1 MHLGIRD
8 EKKGRG
14 NVKKKLAMVLSAV
27 MVFSLCLCPAAFA
40 DTVRYEDAG
49 DVEISGDKVDTMV
62 VASGDTDLTINGD
75 VSAETGEAEKQEMQ
89 SVTLPP
95 VVVVTDGADVT
106 VNGNLTNTN
115 NGGGPQAVSS
125 GEGGQAISVTGE
137 DSTGHVTGDV
147 TGIAGAGDGGTLTID
162 GDVNGLVGTNTAPE
176 NQPEYTAVSV
186 GGDVNGSVMAF
197 ENGVSVEGD
206 VTGAVTQNGIRAG
219 VNAQDQANVDVGGD
233 VENGVYADHAE
244 VSVGGDIPGAAGQYM
259 GASNDRDRR
268 GVEGS
273 VIALNESTVDVGG
286 STGSNVI
293 ARENS
298 EVDIAGNVEGN
309 VSSYSGST
317 VTVGGNV
324 NSEGSGINALGG
336 DITVNGNVSGN
347 DVGAVAGYGG
357 SIEIGGDLNSS
368 RDGIVIVLSDP
379 APESIIVKGTI
390 SAEGDA
396 IVLDGANYN
405 GGTLSNADEVLALVP
420 EIVVQTLNPGDD
432 FVSVNAVGTVS
443 AADQEAIVE
452 TVLSQI
458 YYLVNT
464 DQIDAGSISLIG
476 YEVIHDNLQV
486 AQENTILTLKATDD
500 GYVLANVS
508 AGKYASITE
517 NPDGTYTILV
527 NRGGDLR
534 LSASTQARVNPPE
547 QEAGADPAPAP
558 AAQVRAVP
566 ANQAAGFKPTA
577 LPGALVGQE
586 VKENGE
592 AAMTMDLITNSQI
605 VFVRST
611 IERFAAQGNTV
622 LVFKTANG
630 NFEIPIAQ
638 LLELVENSVN
648 YRFVVNGDLLEIWV
662 DGEQV
667 MTLSMQSGT

>member
-1 MHLGIRD
+1 M
-8 EKKGRG
+8 
-14 NVKKKLAMVLSAV
+14 KKKIALVLSLV

-49 DVEISGDKVDTMV
+49 NVEISGERVDSML
-62 VASGDTDLTINGD
+62 VASGDTDLTVNGN

-95 VVVVTDGADVT
+95 VIVVVGGADVT
-106 VNGNLTNTN
+106 VNGDLTNTN
-115 NGGGPQAVSS
+115 NGGGPQAVSN
-125 GEGGQAISVTGE
+125 GDGGQAISVTGE
-137 DSTGHVTGDV
+137 DSSAHVTGDV
-147 TGIAGAGDGGTLTID
+147 TGIAGAGAGGTLTVD

-176 NQPEYTAVSV
+176 NQADYIAVSV
-186 GGDVNGSVMAF
+186 GGDVNGAVMAF

-206 VTGAVTQNGIRAG
+206 VTGSVTQNGITAG
-219 VNAQDQANVDVGGD
+219 VDAQDQADVDVGGD
-233 VENGVYADHAE
+233 VDKGVYADHAD

-259 GASNDRDRR
+259 GVSNDRDRR

-293 ARENS
+293 AKENS

-309 VSSYSGST
+309 VSSYSAST

-324 NSEGSGINALGG
+324 NSEGSGITALGG

-347 DVGAVAGYGG
+347 DLGAVVGYGG
-357 SIEIGGDLNSS
+357 SIEIGGDLNSN
-368 RDGIVIVLSDP
+368 RDGIVIVLSNP
-379 APESIIVKGTI
+379 APESILVEGTI

-396 IVLDGANYN
+396 VVLDGANYN
-405 GGTLSNADEVLALVP
+405 GGTLSTADEVLALVP

-432 FVSVNAVGTVS
+432 FVSVNAVGAVS
-443 AADQEAIVE
+443 AADQQTIVE

-464 DQIDAGSISLIG
+464 DQIDAGSISLVG
-476 YEVIHDNLQV
+476 YEIIHDNLQV
-486 AQENTILTLKATDD
+486 AQENTVLTLKATDD

-517 NPDGTYTILV
+517 NADGTYTILV

-534 LSASTQARVNPPE
+534 LSATTQARVNPPE
-547 QEAGADPAPAP
+547 QAADGGGDPAPA
-558 AAQVRAVP
+558 AVAQVRAVP

-611 IERFAAQGNTV
+611 VEQFAAQGNTS

-630 NFEIPIAQ
+630 DFEIPIAQ
-638 LLELVENSVN
+638 LLELAENSVN

-667 MTLSMQSGT
+667 MTLSMQSGI